1 LERGAFASSK
11 GHRQT
16 TNTHTHNCR
25 APDAVSLLSL
35 PTPPFVISFAF
46 FFPVLSFEEHIHCR
60 MWIPYTTA
68 YTHTHTHSEKARE
81 LKERIT
87 RKQNNGRSRFI
98 CPLFYL
104 IDFLLH
110 FAVFSFSLPTLCLNS
125 VGALS
130 SSHHHRPDCCV
141 HRPTEKQNK
150 KQRQFNDIT
159 L

>member
-1 LERGAFASSK
+1 MERGAFASSK

-16 TNTHTHNCR
+16 TNTHTQLPR
-25 APDAVSLLSL
+25 SRRRVSFVSPH
-35 PTPPFVISFAF
+35 PTLRDIVRL

-110 FAVFSFSLPTLCLNS
+110 FAVFSFFPSDTLPEQCRCSIIVT
-125 VGALS
+125 S
-130 SSHHHRPDCCV
+130 S
-141 HRPTEKQNK
+141 QA
-150 KQRQFNDIT
+150 
-159 L
+159 